1 MPVIYRPA
9 RTEDLQ
15 RAGELV
21 VHSLNELCERH
32 GFAPIATVRPPTFS
46 QFSLRDDPNGL
57 WVAEEADQ
65 IRGFAF
71 SWVAGELWFLAQ
83 LFVSPGQQ
91 ARGIGRELL
100 KRAFEHAIKAKTAV
114 KALITPAFNSV
125 SQGLYI
131 QHGLFPRFP
140 IYSISAERE
149 ELIKRLSGE
158 TLHCEPLENNPY
170 HLDYLAKID
179 ACALGIPRAKHH
191 RFLINDAAS
200 RGVLL
205 YAADECVGYA
215 YVAEGHIGPLA
226 VTRKTA
232 LDAAFRA
239 ALKLASS
246 CASPH
251 VTAHVPGPCEAALTV
266 AIEHGMRITFP
277 MLLMSTS
284 EFGNWTQYLPRN
296 GGFM

>member
-149 ELIKRLSGE
+149 ELIKRLQGE
-158 TLHCEPLENNPY
+158 TLHCEPLENSPY
-170 HLDYLAKID
+170 HLDY
-179 ACALGIPRAKHH
+179 
-191 RFLINDAAS
+191 S
-200 RGVLL
+200 RNLRVSEGVENLL
-205 YAADECVGYA
+205 
-215 YVAEGHIGPLA
+215 
-226 VTRKTA
+226 R
-232 LDAAFRA
+232 
-239 ALKLASS
+239 
-246 CASPH
+246 
-251 VTAHVPGPCEAALTV
+251 
-266 AIEHGMRITFP
+266 
-277 MLLMSTS
+277 
-284 EFGNWTQYLPRN
+284 
-296 GGFM
+296 

>member
-32 GFAPIATVRPPTFS
+32 GFGPIAMVRPPTFS

-57 WVAEEADQ
+57 WVAEEVDQ

-83 LFVSPGQQ
+83 LFVSPGHQ

-149 ELIKRLSGE
+149 ELIKGYRERPCIASHLKTIPI
-158 TLHCEPLENNPY
+158 TLIISRKSM
-170 HLDYLAKID
+170 LALWVYPARSI
-179 ACALGIPRAKHH
+179 AGSSSMTPR
-191 RFLINDAAS
+191 
-200 RGVLL
+200 
-205 YAADECVGYA
+205 
-215 YVAEGHIGPLA
+215 
-226 VTRKTA
+226 
-232 LDAAFRA
+232 RA
-239 ALKLASS
+239 ACCSTRRMSAS
-246 CASPH
+246 A
-251 VTAHVPGPCEAALTV
+251 
-266 AIEHGMRITFP
+266 MRT
-277 MLLMSTS
+277 
-284 EFGNWTQYLPRN
+284 LP
-296 GGFM
+296 

>member
-1 MPVIYRPA
+1 MI
-9 RTEDLQ
+9 RT
-15 RAGELV
+15 A
-21 VHSLNELCERH
+21 S
-32 GFAPIATVRPPTFS
+32 
-46 QFSLRDDPNGL
+46 
-57 WVAEEADQ
+57 EEADQ

-91 ARGIGRELL
+91 GRGIGRELL
-100 KRAFEHAIKAKTAV
+100 NRTFEHATKAKTAL

-131 QHGLFPRFP
+131 QYGFIPRFP
-140 IYSISAERE
+140 IYNFSAERE

-158 TLHCEPLENNPY
+158 TLRCEPLENDPY
-170 HLDYLAKID
+170 HLGYLTKID
-179 ACALGIPRAKHH
+179 ASALGVPRAKHH
-191 RFLINDAAS
+191 SFLINDGVS

-226 VTRKTA
+226 VIRKTA
-232 LDAAFRA
+232 LDSVFRT

-251 VTAHVPGPCEAALTV
+251 VTACVPGPCEAALTV
-266 AIEHGMRITFP
+266 AIEHRMRITFP

-296 GGFM
+296 GGVM